1 MPTTSFDNSPS
12 EEMHITIREN
22 HHLIYW
28 FKNEVDPMRVF
39 TWIVRSIVGVM
50 VLICL
55 IMISLAPQ
63 QVVTHFNGAGL
74 ADAFGPRWWLIVLPL
89 LTVIL
94 AEFCIRKARQKRR
107 KQGML
112 QVPTLTGFEG
122 QCIAVLVSF
131 NVMLWVMLQSEI
143 QSLLV
148 GGIMGL

>member
-1 MPTTSFDNSPS
+1 
-12 EEMHITIREN
+12 
-22 HHLIYW
+22 
-28 FKNEVDPMRVF
+28 MRVF

-94 AEFCIRKARQKRR
+94 AEFCIRTARQKRR

-143 QSLLV
+143 QGLLV
-148 GGIMGL
+148 GGIMGLL